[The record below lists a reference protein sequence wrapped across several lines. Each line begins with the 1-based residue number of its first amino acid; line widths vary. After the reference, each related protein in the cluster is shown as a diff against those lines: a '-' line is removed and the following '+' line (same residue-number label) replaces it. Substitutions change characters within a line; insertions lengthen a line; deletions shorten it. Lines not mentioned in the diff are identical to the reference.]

1 MEECH
6 SGRII
11 KVLLWHDIARCCPRE
26 SLRGELA
33 PRKAIPPK
41 RVLGQGI
48 ARSGP
53 DDPLLGGISLSGRF
67 ERAAKLSQRLPIP
80 GESPTNCLS
89 YRGGDPG

>member
-1 MEECH
+1 MPVAAG
-6 SGRII
+6 SR
-11 KVLLWHDIARCCPRE
+11 RE
-26 SLRGELA
+26 RVA
-33 PRKAIPPK
+33 PRKATAK